1 MKMMTRSSGILM
13 PMSSL
18 PSPYGI
24 GTMGKAAY
32 EFIDFLK
39 AAGQKYWQLLPMG
52 PTSYGD
58 SPYASF
64 STFAGNPYFIDLDML
79 VEDGL
84 LKKAELKGIRWSVKK
99 DRVDYGLIFQSRF
112 KILRKAFHNG
122 REALKEE
129 IAAFRREN
137 AGWLEDY
144 ALFMAVKGKFNLAG
158 WTQWP
163 DEDIRLHK
171 PEAVEKY
178 GRELK
183 EEVDFYVFMQFLFF
197 RQWEALRAYA
207 REAGVQFIGDIPIYV
222 AMDSADVWSA
232 PQYFQLDGEN
242 VPTEVSG
249 VPPDAFTEDGQL
261 WGNPLYDWDAMAAD
275 GYGWWIRRIDGAK
288 KLYDVIRID
297 HFRGLES
304 YWAVPYGAETAK
316 EGQWRPGPGMKLVG
330 VLASWFHDLSFIAED
345 LGYVTPEVKALL
357 ADSGFP
363 GMKILEFAFDA
374 HGESDYLPHRCT
386 SNSVCYMGTHDND
399 TVQGWLETMSEDDLD
414 FASRYMH
421 ITEDEGWNW
430 GLIRTGMATA
440 SNLFVVQ
447 MQDVLELPAD
457 CRMNTPGT
465 SSGNWQWRMQPGLLT
480 EELAAKLLTYTKTF
494 RRC

>member
-64 STFAGNPYFIDLDML
+64 STFAGNPYFLDLDML
-79 VEDGL
+79 VEEGL
-84 LKKAELKGIRWSVKK
+84 LKKTDLKGIRWGVKK

-112 KILRKAFHNG
+112 KVLRKAFQNG
-122 REALKEE
+122 REALREE
-129 IAAFRREN
+129 IAAFRLEN

-242 VPTEVSG
+242 VPT
-249 VPPDAFTEDGQL
+249 
-261 WGNPLYDWDAMAAD
+261 
-275 GYGWWIRRIDGAK
+275 
-288 KLYDVIRID
+288 
-297 HFRGLES
+297 
-304 YWAVPYGAETAK
+304 
-316 EGQWRPGPGMKLVG
+316 
-330 VLASWFHDLSFIAED
+330 
-345 LGYVTPEVKALL
+345 
-357 ADSGFP
+357 
-363 GMKILEFAFDA
+363 
-374 HGESDYLPHRCT
+374 
-386 SNSVCYMGTHDND
+386 
-399 TVQGWLETMSEDDLD
+399 
-414 FASRYMH
+414 
-421 ITEDEGWNW
+421 
-430 GLIRTGMATA
+430 
-440 SNLFVVQ
+440 
-447 MQDVLELPAD
+447 
-457 CRMNTPGT
+457 
-465 SSGNWQWRMQPGLLT
+465 
-480 EELAAKLLTYTKTF
+480 
-494 RRC
+494 